1 MKYPFKRC
9 MTMLQKPAFAP
20 GFFRAGLTVTLLA
33 ASVVATAAVE
43 GDTYVYRVTNAY
55 NNELRG
61 HLSYRID
68 KTEGSRITQSVS
80 ADKPGLPTPTTEI
93 LTPEGK
99 WLRHSIVNRE
109 RLVDY
114 NFSPAY
120 PAYEFPLEPGKEWST
135 RVNATNAETNTNHS
149 VRVDAVVMGNE
160 RIRVPAGEFDT
171 IKIKRQIY
179 AGDGTFYQQLKD
191 RKSVV

>member
-1 MKYPFKRC
+1 MLTHASMRC
-9 MTMLQKPAFAP
+9 HTTIQKPVFAF
-20 GFFRAGLTVTLLA
+20 RVGLAAALLA
-33 ASVVATAAVE
+33 ASAIAAAAVE

-55 NNELRG
+55 SKEVRG
-61 HLSYRID
+61 HLSYRVD
-68 KTEGSRITQSVS
+68 KAEGNQITQSVS
-80 ADKPGLPTPTTEI
+80 ADKPGLPIPTTEV

-120 PAYEFPLEPGKEWST
+120 PVYEFPLEPGKEWST
-135 RVNATNAETNTNHS
+135 RVNANNTESNSNHS
-149 VRVDAVVMGNE
+149 VRVDAVVVGNE

-171 IKIKRQIY
+171 IKIKRIIY
-179 AGDGTFYQQLKD
+179 AGDGVYYLQL
-191 RKSVV
+191 